1 MSANPEQG
9 SARPSADFA
18 GLAGDTSADEIFL
31 EGADWEAVVD
41 AIDDTTITVNMGPQ
55 HPSTHGVL
63 RLVLEIEGE
72 VVKSLTPIIGYL
84 HTGIEKNA
92 EYRTWVQGSTFF
104 TRMDYLSPLFN
115 ESAYC
120 MGVERLL
127 GIEAPER
134 AQAIR
139 VILMEFNRI
148 ASHLVWLAT
157 GGMELGTTTVM
168 TFGFRD
174 REHILDLFESQSGVR
189 MNHAYIRPGGL
200 AQDVTDDFEARCEAL
215 LELLP
220 RKIAEYEALLTENP
234 IFNHRLRDVGRLSA
248 QDCYELGATGPLLR
262 AAGVP
267 WDLRKA
273 EPYSGYEQYDFEVP
287 TSTDADSYARYEV
300 RIEEMR
306 QSLKIIRQALDTLP
320 GGPVMVEDKRIAWPS
335 QQALGPDGIGNDP
348 EYIRHIMGESM
359 ESLINHFKL
368 VTQGFPV
375 PAGQV
380 YSAVESPRGELGYA
394 ITSSGT
400 NKPYRVHV
408 RDPSFV
414 NLQAADRMSREHL
427 VADVIVV
434 VASLDPVMG
443 GVDR

>member
-1 MSANPEQG
+1 VSTDHLRGTGSGPASAGQ
-9 SARPSADFA
+9 
-18 GLAGDTSADEIFL
+18 DELFV
-31 EGADWEAVVD
+31 EGADWETVVD
-41 AIDDTTITVNMGPQ
+41 AVTDEALTVNMGPQ

-63 RLVLEIEGE
+63 RLVLELDGE
-72 VVKSLTPIIGYL
+72 TVTHLHPIIGYL

-92 EYRTWVQGSTFF
+92 EFRTWVQGSTFF
-104 TRMDYLSPLFN
+104 TRMDYLSPFFN
-115 ESAYC
+115 EVAYC
-120 MGVERLL
+120 LGVERLL

-134 AQAIR
+134 AQAVR

-157 GGMELGTTTVM
+157 GGMELGSTTAM
-168 TFGFRD
+168 TYGFRD

-200 AQDVTDDFEARCEAL
+200 AQDVTDDFAARCEAL

-220 RKIAEYEALLTENP
+220 KKIAEYEQLLLENP
-234 IFNHRLRDVGRLSA
+234 IWNDRLRDVGIITA
-248 QDCYELGATGPLLR
+248 EQCYELGVTGPLLR

-267 WDLRKA
+267 HDLRKA
-273 EPYSGYEQYDFEVP
+273 EPYCGYEQYDFEIP
-287 TSTDADSYARYEV
+287 TETAADSFARFLL
-300 RIEEMR
+300 RLEEMR
-306 QSLKIIRQALDTLP
+306 QSLRIVRQALDTLP
-320 GGPVMVEDKRIAWPS
+320 GGPVMVADKRIAWPS
-335 QQALGPDGIGNDP
+335 QQALGADGIGNDP

-368 VTQGFPV
+368 VTQGFTV

-380 YSAVESPRGELGYA
+380 YQAVESPRGELGYA
-394 ITSSGT
+394 ITSAGT

-414 NLQAADRMSREHL
+414 NLQAANPMCQGHL
-427 VADVIVV
+427 VADVIAV
-434 VASLDPVMG
+434 VASIDPVMG

>member
-1 MSANPEQG
+1 VSTHDTAATG
-9 SARPSADFA
+9 PSSDFA
-18 GLAGDTSADEIFL
+18 ELGDPGDELFVD
-31 EGADWEAVVD
+31 GADWESVVD
-41 AIDDTTITVNMGPQ
+41 AVEDSTLTVNMGPQ

-63 RLVLEIEGE
+63 RLVLELEGE
-72 VVKSLTPIIGYL
+72 IVKNVTPIIGYL

-92 EYRTWVQGSTFF
+92 EYRTWSQGPTFF
-104 TRMDYLSPLFN
+104 TRMDYLSPFFN
-115 ESAYC
+115 EVAFC
-120 MGVERLL
+120 MGTERLL
-127 GIEAPER
+127 DIEVPER
-134 AQAIR
+134 AQAVR

-157 GGMELGTTTVM
+157 GGMELGTTTMM

-174 REHILDLFESQSGVR
+174 REHILDLFESQSGLR

-200 AQDVTDDFEARCEAL
+200 AQDVTDDFVERCEAL

-220 RKIAEYEALLTENP
+220 RKLAEYEDLLLHNP
-234 IFNHRLRDVGRLSA
+234 IWNHRLREVGVIDA
-248 QDCYELGATGPLLR
+248 EQCYDYGVTGPVLR

-273 EPYSGYEQYDFEVP
+273 QPYSGYEQYDFEVP
-287 TSTDADSYARYEV
+287 TETAADSYARFLV

-306 QSLKIIRQALDTLP
+306 QSMRIIRQALDALP
-320 GGPVMVEDKRIAWPS
+320 GGPVMVADKKIAWPS

-380 YSAVESPRGELGYA
+380 YSAVESPRGELGFA

-414 NLQAADRMSREHL
+414 NLQAGDVMSREHM

-434 VASLDPVMG
+434 IASLDPVMG

>member
-1 MSANPEQG
+1 VSTDHVQHTGA
-9 SARPSADFA
+9 AA
-18 GLAGDTSADEIFL
+18 GGPTGAAAGDELFV
-31 EGADWEAVVD
+31 EGADWETVVD
-41 AIDDTTITVNMGPQ
+41 AVSDETLTVNMGPQ

-63 RLVLEIEGE
+63 RLVLELDGE
-72 VVKSLTPIIGYL
+72 TVTHLHPIIGYL

-92 EYRTWVQGSTFF
+92 EFRTWVQGSTFF
-104 TRMDYLSPLFN
+104 TRMDYLSPFFN
-115 ESAYC
+115 EVAYC
-120 MGVERLL
+120 LGVERLL

-134 AQAIR
+134 AQAVR

-157 GGMELGTTTVM
+157 GGMELGSTTAM
-168 TFGFRD
+168 TYGFRD

-200 AQDVTDDFEARCEAL
+200 AQDVTEDFVARCESL

-220 RKIAEYEALLTENP
+220 RKIAEYEQLLLENP
-234 IFNHRLRDVGRLSA
+234 IWNDRLRDVGFITPE
-248 QDCYELGATGPLLR
+248 QCYELGVTGPLLR
-262 AAGVP
+262 ASGVP
-267 WDLRKA
+267 HDLRKA
-273 EPYSGYEQYDFEVP
+273 EPYCGYENYEFEIA
-287 TSTDADSYARYEV
+287 TETAGDSFARFLV
-300 RIEEMR
+300 RLEEMR
-306 QSLKIIRQALDTLP
+306 QSLSIVRQALDVLP
-320 GGPVMVEDKRIAWPS
+320 GGPVMVADKRIAWPS
-335 QQALGPDGIGNDP
+335 QQALGADGIGNDP

-368 VTQGFPV
+368 VTQGFTV

-380 YSAVESPRGELGYA
+380 YQAVESPRGELGYA
-394 ITSSGT
+394 ITSAGT

-414 NLQAADRMSREHL
+414 NLQAANPMCQGHL
-427 VADVIVV
+427 VADVIAV
-434 VASLDPVMG
+434 VASIDPVMG

>member
-1 MSANPEQG
+1 VSTHDTAATG
-9 SARPSADFA
+9 PSSDFA
-18 GLAGDTSADEIFL
+18 ELGDPGDELFVD
-31 EGADWEAVVD
+31 GADWESVVD
-41 AIDDTTITVNMGPQ
+41 AVEDSTLTVNMGPQ

-63 RLVLEIEGE
+63 RLVLELEGE
-72 VVKSLTPIIGYL
+72 IVKNVTPIIGYL

-92 EYRTWVQGSTFF
+92 EYRTWSQGPTFF
-104 TRMDYLSPLFN
+104 TRMDYLSPFFN
-115 ESAYC
+115 EVAFC
-120 MGVERLL
+120 MGTERLL
-127 GIEAPER
+127 DIEVPER
-134 AQAIR
+134 AQAVR

-157 GGMELGTTTVM
+157 GGMELGTTTMM

-174 REHILDLFESQSGVR
+174 REHILDLFESQSGLR

-200 AQDVTDDFEARCEAL
+200 AQDVTDDFVERCEAL

-220 RKIAEYEALLTENP
+220 RKLAEYEDLLLHNP
-234 IFNHRLRDVGRLSA
+234 IWNHRLREVGVIDA
-248 QDCYELGATGPLLR
+248 EQCYDYGVTGPVLR

-273 EPYSGYEQYDFEVP
+273 QPYSGYEQYDFEVP
-287 TSTDADSYARYEV
+287 TETAADSYARFLV

-306 QSLKIIRQALDTLP
+306 QSMRIIRQALDALP

-380 YSAVESPRGELGYA
+380 YSAVESPRGELGFA

-414 NLQAADRMSREHL
+414 NLQAADVMSREHM

-434 VASLDPVMG
+434 IASLDPVMG